1 MTEQAE
7 CATAFSPRCSLRT
20 GFLLGA
26 RVSLRRQH
34 RGSLV
39 LPLPAGGDPPR
50 SRLWAGRLTGHA
62 SAISTPDKR
71 LHRKYLHDGCPSV
84 TWDQKKQQC
93 SCPVLRGDSAHHVQA
108 TFLVLWSP
116 EFLQQTLEFIG
127 KCWFPR
133 VVIFFNPTCYCTE
146 ASRNPWL
153 FLIDAHHK
161 KFSGCRPNFRNTL
174 GLIMWQPAAKI
185 P

>member
-84 TWDQKKQQC
+84 T
-93 SCPVLRGDSAHHVQA
+93 
-108 TFLVLWSP
+108 
-116 EFLQQTLEFIG
+116 
-127 KCWFPR
+127 
-133 VVIFFNPTCYCTE
+133 
-146 ASRNPWL
+146 
-153 FLIDAHHK
+153 
-161 KFSGCRPNFRNTL
+161 
-174 GLIMWQPAAKI
+174 
-185 P
+185 